1 MMGLAKLLTFSY
13 YWSNAMHYPAIASN
27 VPRNRFKVLCQ
38 NFNFVDNSSFSEGNG
53 KVFKISPVIRAVR
66 NWCLKVEC
74 KTYHAVDEQIIPSK
88 TKYTKIRQ
96 YNPNKLCKWGFKNMA
111 QADKSGFMHDFYLYC
126 DNEDRSP
133 ANHDH
138 LWASAQFVAR
148 LCSKTPRHAHKRV
161 PFDNWFTTLALLLYL
176 KNIGLHAVGT
186 SRANRLQGYPLIPV
200 KDLKKQE
207 RGAVDSL
214 VDNNSGL
221 VTVRWLQNR
230 VV

>member
-1 MMGLAKLLTFSY
+1 MMGLVKLPTFSD
-13 YWSNAMHYPAIASN
+13 YWSNVMHYPAIASN
-27 VPRNRFKVLCQ
+27 MPSNRFKVLCQ
-38 NFNFVDNSSFSEGNG
+38 NFNFVDNLSFSEGNG
-53 KVFKISPVIRAVR
+53 KVFKISPVIGAVR
-66 NWCLKVEC
+66 NRCLKVEC
-74 KTYHAVDEQIIPSK
+74 KMYHAVDEQIIPSK

-96 YNPNKLCKWGFKNMA
+96 HNPKKLCKWGFKNMA
-111 QADKSGFMHDFYLYC
+111 QAGKSGFMYDFYLYC
-126 DNEDRSP
+126 GNENRSP
-133 ANHDH
+133 ANHNH
-138 LWASAQFVAR
+138 LRASAQFVAR
-148 LCSKTPRHAHKRV
+148 LCSKTPRHADICV
-161 PFDNWFTTLALLLYL
+161 PFDNWFATLALLLYL

-186 SRANRLQGYPLIPV
+186 SRASRLQGCPLIPV